1 MWGADET
8 TPGRGSWEQAGY
20 RLSGW
25 LVWLGLVV
33 QEPFELQIGR
43 ESELLQLHGTDS
55 SQHSLGSFADLNKKA
70 ALRRSAA
77 DESPEGPR
85 TQTAII

>member
-8 TPGRGSWEQAGY
+8 TPGRGSCEHAGY

-33 QEPFELQIGR
+33 QEPFEQQIGR
-43 ESELLQLHGTDS
+43 ESELLHCHGTDS
-55 SQHSLGSFADLNKKA
+55 SQHSLGSFEGLNKKEA
-70 ALRRSAA
+70 ALRGTAA
-77 DESPEGPR
+77 DESAEGPR
-85 TQTAII
+85 HRLR